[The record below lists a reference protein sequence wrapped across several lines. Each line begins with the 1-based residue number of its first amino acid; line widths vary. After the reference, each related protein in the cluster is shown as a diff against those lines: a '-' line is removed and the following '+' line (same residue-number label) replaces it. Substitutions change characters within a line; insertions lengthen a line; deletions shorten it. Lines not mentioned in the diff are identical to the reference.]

1 MGPQAAEVE
10 AVLRFY
16 WRAMRFAELADIR
29 KAELDELTRLAESR
43 KAELAAIR
51 NSTSWRMTAPLR
63 AAVASARGF
72 VSTLKPRPKR
82 LATDGRTP
90 VLGR

>member
-10 AVLRFY
+10 AVLRVC
-16 WRAMRFAELADIR
+16 WRAMQFAELADIH
-29 KAELDELTRLAESR
+29 KT
-43 KAELAAIR
+43 ELAAIR

-63 AAVASARGF
+63 AAVAAARRF
-72 VSTLKPRPKR
+72 ASTLMPRPNR

-90 VLGR
+90 ALGQ